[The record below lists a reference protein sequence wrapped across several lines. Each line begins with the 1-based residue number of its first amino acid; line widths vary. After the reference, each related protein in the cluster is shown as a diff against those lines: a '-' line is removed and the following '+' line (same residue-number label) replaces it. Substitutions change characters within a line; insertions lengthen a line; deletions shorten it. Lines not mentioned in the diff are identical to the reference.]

1 MNDFLCNHV
10 AHTFG
15 HSFST
20 FIKIWR
26 FIQINSSFIG
36 YIFWAALFTKII
48 LTIHIG
54 IFDLSF
60 HRTTIKSYM
69 VYRYIMLFPFL
80 FSVEN
85 VCPLCHKSFKKNYLM
100 KKHFELIH
108 EGKKSYQCHQCA
120 HLFATKAGLIHH
132 QQHVHEGIKFHCQVC
147 RNNAAIP
154 SGGIYMPAPTLR
166 TCQLLNH

>member
-1 MNDFLCNHV
+1 MHIVIFVLC
-10 AHTFG
+10 
-15 HSFST
+15 
-20 FIKIWR
+20 
-26 FIQINSSFIG
+26 
-36 YIFWAALFTKII
+36 
-48 LTIHIG
+48 
-54 IFDLSF
+54 F
-60 HRTTIKSYM
+60 HPATIKSFT
-69 VYRYIMLFPFL
+69 VYGYIMDFFPFL

-147 RNNAAIP
+147 RNNYTKSCKDSVIGFF
-154 SGGIYMPAPTLR
+154 SNLEYTSLIGSLDTISQSCTY
-166 TCQLLNH
+166 CNKK

>member
-1 MNDFLCNHV
+1 MHIVIFVLC
-10 AHTFG
+10 
-15 HSFST
+15 
-20 FIKIWR
+20 
-26 FIQINSSFIG
+26 
-36 YIFWAALFTKII
+36 
-48 LTIHIG
+48 
-54 IFDLSF
+54 F
-60 HRTTIKSYM
+60 HPATIKSYT
-69 VYRYIMLFPFL
+69 VYGYIMDFFPFL

-147 RNNAAIP
+147 RNNDQMSCKESAIVFFFN
-154 SGGIYMPAPTLR
+154 SCIYIRVTSLE
-166 TCQLLNH
+166 QLSLAEFNGE

>member
-1 MNDFLCNHV
+1 MFLC
-10 AHTFG
+10 
-15 HSFST
+15 
-20 FIKIWR
+20 
-26 FIQINSSFIG
+26 
-36 YIFWAALFTKII
+36 
-48 LTIHIG
+48 
-54 IFDLSF
+54 F
-60 HRTTIKSYM
+60 HPTTIKSYT
-69 VYRYIMLFPFL
+69 VYSFIMFFPFL

-147 RNNAAIP
+147 RNNALWLWLNYCIP
-154 SGGIYMPAPTLR
+154 KMWGHRWRWISHKMNIRYPGQLKKWKSWGPFWSYQLNSTANPAHLPQEWAKWTKLAVLF
-166 TCQLLNH
+166 TIF

>member
-1 MNDFLCNHV
+1 M
-10 AHTFG
+10 
-15 HSFST
+15 
-20 FIKIWR
+20 
-26 FIQINSSFIG
+26 
-36 YIFWAALFTKII
+36 
-48 LTIHIG
+48 HIG
-54 IFDLSF
+54 IFVFVFPPHNNKILHGLTLYNIF
-60 HRTTIKSYM
+60 
-69 VYRYIMLFPFL
+69 FPFL

-147 RNNAAIP
+147 RNNKLQRVSIFFSILAYTSHI
-154 SGGIYMPAPTLR
+154 G
-166 TCQLLNH
+166 Q

>member
-1 MNDFLCNHV
+1 MFKEYFYNLV
-10 AHTFG
+10 AYRFG

-20 FIKIWR
+20 FIKIWW
-26 FIQINSSFIG
+26 FIQINSSFVG
-36 YIFWAALFTKII
+36 YIFWAAIFTKII
-48 LTIHIG
+48 LTMHIG
-54 IFDLSF
+54 IFVLCF
-60 HRTTIKSYM
+60 HLTTIKSYT
-69 VYRYIMLFPFL
+69 VYGYLYNVFFPFL

-147 RNNAAIP
+147 RN
-154 SGGIYMPAPTLR
+154 SGSIFQFLHILPMLVIR
-166 TCQLLNH
+166 HN

>member
-1 MNDFLCNHV
+1 MC
-10 AHTFG
+10 
-15 HSFST
+15 
-20 FIKIWR
+20 
-26 FIQINSSFIG
+26 
-36 YIFWAALFTKII
+36 
-48 LTIHIG
+48 
-54 IFDLSF
+54 F
-60 HRTTIKSYM
+60 HPTTIRSYT
-69 VYRYIMLFPFL
+69 VYRYIMFFPFL

-147 RNNAAIP
+147 RNNDTISCKESAIFFFQFLHIQGVP
-154 SGGIYMPAPTLR
+154 SIGTHFR
-166 TCQLLNH
+166 FQFLNFLIVLSQKSNLQF

>member
-1 MNDFLCNHV
+1 M
-10 AHTFG
+10 
-15 HSFST
+15 
-20 FIKIWR
+20 
-26 FIQINSSFIG
+26 
-36 YIFWAALFTKII
+36 
-48 LTIHIG
+48 HIG
-54 IFDLSF
+54 VFVLCF
-60 HRTTIKSYM
+60 HPTTIKSCT
-69 VYRYIMLFPFL
+69 VYRYTIMFFPFL

-147 RNNAAIP
+147 RNNDTMSCKKSAIFFFNSCICIP
-154 SGGIYMPAPTLR
+154 YWSLDTINQYLHIF
-166 TCQLLNH
+166 QQKIV